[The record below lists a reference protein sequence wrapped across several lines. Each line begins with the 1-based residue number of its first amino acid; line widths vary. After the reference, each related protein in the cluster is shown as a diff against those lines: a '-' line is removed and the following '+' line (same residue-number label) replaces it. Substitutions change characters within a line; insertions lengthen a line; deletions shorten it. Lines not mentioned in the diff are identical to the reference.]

1 MDTLPLTGFKME
13 TSGPNGTDKDFA
25 IHFKELG
32 NKDFK
37 AGHFD
42 KAIEHYSK
50 AVGNYPLK

>member
-1 MDTLPLTGFKME
+1 MD
-13 TSGPNGTDKDFA
+13 TSGPNGTDTDSA

-50 AVGNYPLK
+50 AVGNHPLK